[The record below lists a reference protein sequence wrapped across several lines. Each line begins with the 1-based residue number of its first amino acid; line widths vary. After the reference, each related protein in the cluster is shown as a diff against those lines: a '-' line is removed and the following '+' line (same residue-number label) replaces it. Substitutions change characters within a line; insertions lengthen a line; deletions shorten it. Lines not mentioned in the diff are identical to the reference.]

1 MRFSP
6 ARPGYR
12 PVVGSNDVAHKIALA
27 LTEASQIGGS
37 SQVSG
42 SSNNK
47 SKGIMSSPGQNNG
60 RKVCSLF
67 SFIV

>member
-47 SKGIMSSPGQNNG
+47 SKDTQKSPKSDRNYLGYPTEAQ
-60 RKVCSLF
+60 
-67 SFIV
+67 